1 MNNAAL
7 THKHQRGMS
16 SLGLLLIIGIVAF
29 FLLCA
34 FRVGP
39 LYLDNSFVGSSLKK
53 LQDDDLTRMSNSEIR
68 SQISRYFTV
77 DGVRDISTKQIKI
90 DRKSNSVVLS
100 LDYEKR
106 VEFLGNLDVVV
117 RFSHKIDSGDDN
129 KK

>member
-1 MNNAAL
+1 M
-7 THKHQRGMS
+7 KSVKSQRGMS
-16 SLGLLLIIGIVAF
+16 SLGLLLIIGIAAF

-39 LYLDNSFVGSSLKK
+39 LYLDDSFVGSSLDK
-53 LQDDDLTRMSNSEIR
+53 LRDDDLENMSNSEIR

-90 DRKSNSVVLS
+90 DRKRDTVILT

-106 VEFLGNLDVVV
+106 VEFLGNLDVAV
-117 RFSHKIDSGDDN
+117 RFSHKIDSSEG
-129 KK
+129 KKK